1 MVRKT
6 VSQPAKSPVPGS
18 SGRASPV
25 VADYETKEGYILRR
39 AQAGRFSS
47 ISRMPLP
54 GAAGAAPSQG
64 NTDDPAAVWNAL
76 LLEGRRPLVCRAPER
91 PTISVVDL
99 FCGCGGLSLG
109 VKRAAEAV
117 GVQPLFRL
125 AVDVATAA
133 LRVYTSNLRP
143 LRTAR
148 QCVETL
154 VDYSIRFGDGCA
166 IPDIETTYLA
176 GVLDSL
182 AGSVDLLIAGPPCE
196 GNSNLNN
203 WTRRSDPRNDL
214 YLHATIAGIALGA
227 KAIII
232 ENVPMVTR
240 SHQDVIGR
248 SLRLL
253 QEAGYNGQNCQLSL
267 LASDFGTPQ
276 ARRRHFLIAGLSGR
290 GRQSPPVP
298 WHLKVRPPTNKEAL
312 RPLLNVDRAT
322 TFDQPS
328 KLSKENKRRIQVLAD
343 TGAYDLPNSERP
355 DCHRLKEHSYPS
367 IYGRMRPN
375 EPAPTIT
382 TGFLSPGR
390 GRFTHPL
397 EPRSLTP
404 HEGARLQGFG
414 EDFNWLP
421 GDPTITRSHYASMIG
436 SAVPPPLGFVVGLC
450 ALSLL

>member
-1 MVRKT
+1 MVR
-6 VSQPAKSPVPGS
+6 QAMRHPAVARGPTASGKAPPVTAAYAL
-18 SGRASPV
+18 R
-25 VADYETKEGYILRR
+25 EGYIERSAR
-39 AQAGRFSS
+39 AGRFSS
-47 ISRMPLP
+47 QSRMRLP
-54 GAAGAAPSQG
+54 APRARLRGAADTIPDEPS
-64 NTDDPAAVWNAL
+64 ALWNSL
-76 LLEGRRPLVCRAPER
+76 LLEGRRPQVSRAPER
-91 PTISVVDL
+91 PTVSVVDL

-117 GVQPLFRL
+117 GVHPLFRL
-125 AVDVATAA
+125 AVDVSPAA

-148 QCVETL
+148 QCIETL
-154 VDYSIRFGDGCA
+154 VDYGLVFQDGGA
-166 IPDIETTYLA
+166 TPDVATAYLA

-182 AGSVDLLIAGPPCE
+182 SGSVDLLIAGPPCE

-214 YLHATIAGIALGA
+214 YLHAIIAGIALGA
-227 KAIII
+227 KAIVI

-240 SHQDVIGR
+240 SHQDVVGR

-253 QEAGYNGQNCQLSL
+253 QDSGYDCRDCQFSL

-290 GRQSPPVP
+290 CPSPRR
-298 WHLKVRPPTNKEAL
+298 LKVRPPSANEAL
-312 RPLLNVDRAT
+312 RPLLNVQRET

-328 KLSKENKRRIQVLAD
+328 RLSAENVRRVQVLAD
-343 TGAYDLPNSERP
+343 TGAYDLPDRERP
-355 DCHRLKEHSYPS
+355 DCHRLREHTYPA
-367 IYGRMRPN
+367 IYGRMRPD
-375 EPAPTIT
+375 EPASTIT

-414 EDFNWLP
+414 EDFNWLTGKP
-421 GDPTITRSHYASMIG
+421 AITRSQYASMIG
-436 SAVPPPLGFVVGLC
+436 SAVPPPLGFVVGMC

>member
-1 MVRKT
+1 MVRQT
-6 VSQPAKSPVPGS
+6 VSQALKHRAPSPYGL
-18 SGRASPV
+18 ASPI
-25 VADYETKEGYILRR
+25 VAEYETKEGYILRR

-47 ISRMPLP
+47 LSRMLLP
-54 GAAGAAPSQG
+54 ETGVTAPHQEDNADSAAF
-64 NTDDPAAVWNAL
+64 WNAL
-76 LLEGRRPLVCRAPER
+76 LLGGGRPLVCRAPER
-91 PTISVVDL
+91 PTVSVVDL
-99 FCGCGGLSLG
+99 FSGCGGLSLG

-117 GVQPLFRL
+117 GVQPLFSL
-125 AVDVATAA
+125 AVDVAPAA

-143 LRTAR
+143 VRSAR

-154 VDYSIRFGDGCA
+154 VDYGICFRDGSA
-166 IPDIETTYLA
+166 LPDIKNAYLA
-176 GVLDSL
+176 STLGSL
-182 AGSVDLLIAGPPCE
+182 AGSVDLFIAGPPCE

-203 WTRRSDPRNDL
+203 RTRRSDPRNDL

-227 KAIII
+227 KVIVI

-253 QEAGYNGQNCQLSL
+253 RDAGYHSQGCQFSL
-267 LASDFGTPQ
+267 LASDFGTAQ
-276 ARRRHFLIAGLSGR
+276 ARRRHFLIAGRSGR
-290 GRQSPPVP
+290 ALPPSAP
-298 WHLKVRPPTNKEAL
+298 SHLKVRPPTVTEAL
-312 RPLLNVDRAT
+312 LPLLNIDRST

-343 TGAYDLPNSERP
+343 TGAYDLPDRERP
-355 DCHRLKEHSYPS
+355 DCHRLKDHSYPA
-367 IYGRMRPN
+367 IYGRMRPG

-414 EDFNWLP
+414 EDFNWLTGAP
-421 GDPTITRSHYASMIG
+421 AITRSQYASMIG
-436 SAVPPPLGFVVGLC
+436 SAVPPPLGFVVGMC

>member
-1 MVRKT
+1 MVRQT
-6 VSQPAKSPVPGS
+6 VSQAAKPQVPSSYGS
-18 SGRASPV
+18 ASPI
-25 VADYETKEGYILRR
+25 VADYEAKRGYIFRR
-39 AQAGRFSS
+39 AQAGRFSALS
-47 ISRMPLP
+47 KMLLP
-54 GAAGAAPSQG
+54 ETGVTAPDQG
-64 NTDDPAAVWNAL
+64 NTADPAALWNAL

-99 FCGCGGLSLG
+99 FSGCGGLSLG

-117 GVQPLFRL
+117 GVQPIFSL
-125 AVDVATAA
+125 AVDVAPAA

-143 LRTAR
+143 VRSAR

-154 VDYSIRFGDGCA
+154 VDYGIRFRDGGA
-166 IPDIETTYLA
+166 LPDIKNAYLA
-176 GVLDSL
+176 NVLGSL
-182 AGSVDLLIAGPPCE
+182 AGSVDLFIAGPPCE

-203 WTRRSDPRNDL
+203 RTRRSDPRNDL
-214 YLHATIAGIALGA
+214 YLHATIAGIVLGA
-227 KAIII
+227 KVIAI

-253 QEAGYNGQNCQLSL
+253 REAGYHCQDCQFSL
-267 LASDFGTPQ
+267 LASNFGTAQ

-290 GRQSPPVP
+290 SLPPSAP
-298 WHLKVRPPTNKEAL
+298 SRLEVRPPTVTDAL
-312 RPLLNVDRAT
+312 LPLLDIDRPT

-328 KLSKENKRRIQVLAD
+328 RLSKENRRRIQVLAD
-343 TGAYDLPNSERP
+343 TGAYDLPDRERP
-355 DCHRLKEHSYPS
+355 DCHRLKEHSYPA
-367 IYGRMRPN
+367 IYGRMRPDR
-375 EPAPTIT
+375 PAPTIT

-397 EPRSLTP
+397 VPRSLTP

-414 EDFNWLP
+414 EDFNWLTC
-421 GDPTITRSHYASMIG
+421 DQAITRSHYASMIG
-436 SAVPPPLGFVVGLC
+436 SAVPPPLGFVVAMC